1 METVKT
7 LHGFTKDKLYKEFNN
22 DPELQKMVEDTIFSM
37 SEINEDKT
45 NAQED
50 IKEIAKRIKIDYYK
64 DKQNQLRTKIAMN
77 EELDNDDVKLEY
89 LNKLQKIT
97 KIIQNMQ
104 NE

>member
-1 METVKT
+1 MI
-7 LHGFTKDKLYKEFNN
+7 
-22 DPELQKMVEDTIFSM
+22 EDTIFSI

-45 NAQED
+45 KAQED

-64 DKQNQLRTKIAMN
+64 EEQKQLRMKIAMN
-77 EELDNDDVKLEY
+77 EELDNDEDKLKY

-97 KIIQNMQ
+97 KIIQDIQ